1 MTTPALSTQWRPTRI
16 FFARLFAA
24 KSQDIGGLGAWKAFE
39 GLVALGWVVSYVL
52 SFDSVNIGVLRP
64 TLPANTLEGTLSVHL
79 SLERR
84 LMSSYCN
91 REHFAASLIACP
103 MDLVVQKKI
112 TCFVRGR
119 FDEQED
125 QESRVLGSKVS
136 KGLLCGATN
145 PMGVYLPF
153 VDIRSTSQK
162 NVFFLAVSG
171 LGSWQRYKCS

>member
-24 KSQDIGGLGAWKAFE
+24 KSQDLGGLRAWKAFE

-64 TLPANTLEGTLSVHL
+64 TLPANTLEGTLSVKL

-91 REHFAASLIACP
+91 REHFAASLIACT
-103 MDLVVQKKI
+103 MDLVVQKN
-112 TCFVRGR
+112 
-119 FDEQED
+119 
-125 QESRVLGSKVS
+125 SHAS
-136 KGLLCGATN
+136 
-145 PMGVYLPF
+145 
-153 VDIRSTSQK
+153 
-162 NVFFLAVSG
+162 
-171 LGSWQRYKCS
+171 